1 MNADRGRA
9 ALMTAALLVV
19 TFGAGAIGGYVY
31 SHEPQRA
38 ALLIQVEAPSGAP
51 DGALRGGV
59 AVDAVTVQVEAAPFA
74 LPAGLPLDD
83 LVRVDTLPDGT
94 VVNVGVDRTEF
105 GQVLTGVVA
114 VEETP

>member
-1 MNADRGRA
+1 MNADRRRA
-9 ALMTAALLVV
+9 ALMTAVLLAV
-19 TFGAGAIGGYVY
+19 TFGAGTIGGYVY
-31 SHEPQRA
+31 SHEPQRD
-38 ALLIQVEAPSGAP
+38 ALLIQVDAPSSVA

-59 AVDAVTVQVEAAPFA
+59 AVDALTVQVEGAPIA

-114 VEETP
+114 VDETP

>member
-1 MNADRGRA
+1 MNADRRRTV
-9 ALMTAALLVV
+9 LMTAALLAV
-19 TFGAGAIGGYVY
+19 TFGAGVICGYVY
-31 SHEPQRA
+31 SHEPQRD
-38 ALLIQVEAPSGAP
+38 ALLIQVEGPSSEP

-59 AVDAVTVQVEAAPFA
+59 AVDALTVQVEGAPVA
-74 LPAGLPLDD
+74 LPAALPLDE

>member
-1 MNADRGRA
+1 MNADRRRA
-9 ALMTAALLVV
+9 ALMTAALLAV
-19 TFGAGAIGGYVY
+19 TFGAGLVGGYVY
-31 SHEPQRA
+31 SHEPQRDT
-38 ALLIQVEAPSGAP
+38 LLVQVEAPATAP

-59 AVDAVTVQVEAAPFA
+59 AVDALTVEVEGAHIA